1 MCRVKYDYANNK
13 FGFDKGDLSHVRSVT
28 TQPMGAGPYKFIKF
42 ENGTVNFEANENY
55 FQGAPK
61 TKYVNFL
68 ECISDDDKLNGV
80 TTGTIDITDPSMS
93 ADTADAIVTANS
105 NGELTGDKVTT
116 DLVNNL
122 GYGYIGMN
130 SVVMSVGGEPSSQ
143 ASKDL

>member
-1 MCRVKYDYANNK
+1 
-13 FGFDKGDLSHVRSVT
+13 
-28 TQPMGAGPYKFIKF
+28 MGAGPYKFIKF

-93 ADTADAIVTANS
+93 ADTCLLYTS
-105 NGELTGDKVTT
+105 
-116 DLVNNL
+116 
-122 GYGYIGMN
+122 
-130 SVVMSVGGEPSSQ
+130 GGPEGPQ
-143 ASKDL
+143 APHRQLPLPGPHGRGQDGALQVPGGGHVRR